1 MGINN
6 NKMSNGVKKY
16 ILVFSAVLIL
26 MPFLALAQA
35 ETAIEANGITLEDLE
50 VSDPGTLPTSP
61 FYFLKNWGRG
71 IERVFTF
78 NPVSRAELELRIANE
93 KVAEIKKLEST
104 ADEAALTKA
113 LENYKESAKR
123 LKTRFEALKETSE
136 NPNVDKLLDKLAD
149 RTLKHQQ
156 IFEELK
162 AKRGGLKNEIEDAK
176 EDLEETAADAA
187 ERLDTAEKLKERFE
201 KAIENQRERNT
212 KEIRAVGVL
221 DKIEERIKNDEVR
234 VKISEVKDG
243 LIKKFDARVS
253 SRLVAPS
260 DVPELLENLPITEA
274 QKLRILEQVKERTGS
289 ADVKI
294 RLENIE
300 GRVKED
306 VKEETG
312 DRKEAAERMIK
323 AAAKLVN
330 DLKERINSGKYK
342 NVPESVKSLLLRAE
356 NHIVNA
362 KASFEKE
369 NYGESFGQANSAAS
383 AAKNAINQLL
393 RANAPSVVPSVKPL
407 PAPTTV
413 SPERPQVC
421 TKEYNPVCGVNGK
434 TYGNA
439 CEARV
444 AGVAVKS
451 KGECPAAGT
460 RTETKPAPSSVPTN
474 LLPKTIIPEL
484 KVEIPSVIAV
494 PAARKWN
501 VEIRGGR
508 FLPSELKIKKG
519 DTVVWTNFD
528 SSPAWPA
535 SAFHPT
541 HQVYPG
547 FDALKGI
554 NAGESYSFTFDKVGS
569 WKYHNHLNLSVTGV
583 VIVE

>member
-1 MGINN
+1 M
-6 NKMSNGVKKY
+6 KKY
-16 ILVFSAVLIL
+16 IFIFSAVLFL

-78 NPVSRAELELRIANE
+78 NPVSRAELELKIVNE

-113 LENYKESAKR
+113 LENYKESAER

-156 IFEELK
+156 LFEELK
-162 AKRGGLKNEIEDAK
+162 AKHEGLRNRIEEAK
-176 EDLEETAADAA
+176 EDLEETTTDAA

-201 KAIENQRERNT
+201 KAVENQRERNS
-212 KEIRAVGVL
+212 KEVRAIGVL
-221 DKIEERIKNDEVR
+221 DKIEGRVKNDEVR

-260 DVPELLENLPITEA
+260 DVSGLLEGLPITEA
-274 QKLRILEQVKERTGS
+274 QKLRILEQVKERTGN

-300 GRVKED
+300 GRIKED
-306 VKEETG
+306 VKEEASG
-312 DRKEAAERMIK
+312 KKEEAERVMK
-323 AAAKLVN
+323 AARELIG
-330 DLKERINSGKYK
+330 DLKERINSGKYG
-342 NVPESVKSLLLRAE
+342 NIPESVKSLLLRAE
-356 NHIVNA
+356 NHMVNA
-362 KASFEKE
+362 KAAFENGKF
-369 NYGESFGQANSAAS
+369 GEAFGQANSAAS
-383 AAKNAINQLL
+383 NAKNAISQLL
-393 RANAPSVVPSVKPL
+393 RANAAPSVR
-407 PAPTTV
+407 PAPTKV
-413 SPERPQVC
+413 SPERPQIC
-421 TKEYNPVCGVNGK
+421 TKEYEPVCGVNGK

-439 CEARV
+439 CEAKV

-451 KGECPAAGT
+451 KGEC
-460 RTETKPAPSSVPTN
+460 PTN

-484 KVEIPSVIAV
+484 KVNIPSVTPLSGVAK
-494 PAARKWN
+494 KWS
-501 VEIRGGR
+501 VEIKDGR
-508 FLPSELKIKKG
+508 FIPSELKIKKG
-519 DTVVWTNFD
+519 DTVVWTNRD
-528 SSPAWPA
+528 SSQTWPA

-554 NAGESYSFTFDKVGS
+554 NTGESYSFTFDKVGS
-569 WKYHNHLNLSVTGV
+569 WKYHNHLNPSATGA